1 LRNLK
6 LGLSLD
12 SVGKFERH
20 GSWLRVL
27 VVHLSPALMV
37 HLHIS
42 IVILTMPLGAVRFFS
57 DRATNNRYPLAGVA
71 CGRL

>member
-1 LRNLK
+1 MRHLK

>member
-1 LRNLK
+1 MRNLK

-12 SVGKFERH
+12 SVGKLERH

-27 VVHLSPALMV
+27 VVYLSPALMV

-42 IVILTMPLGAVRFFS
+42 IVMLSMPLGAVRFFS
-57 DRATNNRYPLAGVA
+57 NCATNNRYSLARVTG
-71 CGRL
+71 G